1 MKQTSFRRVTLY
13 LQDPPLFFPLHCCFC
28 PVVGGVEIHRLVL
41 PVIST
46 VDLWTILSTYMDDNM
61 IKSEVRRTTAP
72 HFWTRRVAG
81 LCWQS
86 VRRCRAELL
95 QHPGWWRII
104 TRSQDTRSSEVHPV
118 QCECVVCPYKVLL
131 DIDSDFITCICL
143 VPTMRS
149 SPGAAAAADT
159 GQETFHFIVVKSIC
173 IIQCIVSM
181 KIIKCP
187 PWSHNLW
194 VCEFW

>member
-1 MKQTSFRRVTLY
+1 M
-13 LQDPPLFFPLHCCFC
+13 
-28 PVVGGVEIHRLVL
+28 
-41 PVIST
+41 
-46 VDLWTILSTYMDDNM
+46 
-61 IKSEVRRTTAP
+61 
-72 HFWTRRVAG
+72 
-81 LCWQS
+81 
-86 VRRCRAELL
+86 
-95 QHPGWWRII
+95 
-104 TRSQDTRSSEVHPV
+104 HPV

-187 PWSHNLW
+187 PWSHNL
-194 VCEFW
+194 